1 MGNYLKNPAYHLQVF
16 LKYLKYILKG
26 NVLECSFDKK
36 IDYIRKINITMFFF
50 EKAILKIYFLRRIL
64 KL

>member
-1 MGNYLKNPAYHLQVF
+1 MGNYFKNLTIYSQVF

-36 IDYIRKINITMFFF
+36 IDYIRNINITMFFSRKQF
-50 EKAILKIYFLRRIL
+50 
-64 KL
+64 